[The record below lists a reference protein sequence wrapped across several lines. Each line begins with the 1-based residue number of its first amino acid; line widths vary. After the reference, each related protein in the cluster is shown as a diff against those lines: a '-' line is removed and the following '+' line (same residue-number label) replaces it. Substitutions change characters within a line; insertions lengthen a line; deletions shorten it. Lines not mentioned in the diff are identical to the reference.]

1 MRTYNLYP
9 MNEMYRPEKN
19 DKFTFGLW
27 TVGNPGGDP
36 FGLPTREKIDPVQI
50 VHGLAECGAYGV
62 NLHDNDL
69 IPFGCSQKEKE
80 AIIEKFKKALKET
93 GLKVPMATTNLF
105 HHPVFKDGAFTSS
118 DPEIRAFALQKSM
131 QSISMG
137 VELGAET
144 IVFWG
149 GREGA
154 ETDSGKDPRDAIGW
168 YRNAINFLSHWI
180 AEKGWNLKFALE
192 AKPNEP
198 RGDIYYPT
206 TGSMLH
212 FISTLDKP
220 EMCGVNPEVAHENMT
235 GLSMVFAVAQA
246 MEAGKLFHIDL
257 NAQKIG
263 RYDQDLRF
271 GSEDIKGAFF
281 LVRLLEGCGGY
292 PKYDGPKHFD
302 AHAYRTENQKG
313 VWDFAKGCMKTYKML
328 AEKAN
333 SFNEDPEVKEI
344 LLENHSDSKNL
355 SSILSYSKHNA
366 ETIWKMD
373 VDPEKLSKAGLQ
385 YEKLDQ
391 IAIEHIMGTR

>member
-1 MRTYNLYP
+1 MKNKYN
-9 MNEMYRPEKN
+9 PERK

-27 TVGNPGGDP
+27 TVGNPGADP
-36 FGLPTREKIDPVQI
+36 FGLPTRAKVSPVEI
-50 VHGLAECGAYGV
+50 VYGLADCGAYGV

-69 IPFGCSQKEKE
+69 VPFDANDSEKKK
-80 AIIEKFKKALKET
+80 IIESFKKALNET

-118 DPEIRAFALQKSM
+118 NPEIRAFALQKSM
-131 QSISMG
+131 KAIELG
-137 VELGAET
+137 VELGAST

-154 ETDSGKDPRDAIGW
+154 ETDAAKDPRDAIGW
-168 YRNAINFLSHWI
+168 YRDSINFLSHWVT
-180 AEKGWNLKFALE
+180 ENGWDLNFALE

-246 MEAGKLFHIDL
+246 MESNKLFHIDL

-271 GSEDIKGAFF
+271 GSEDLKGAFF

-292 PKYDGPKHFD
+292 EKYTGPKHFD
-302 AHAYRTENQKG
+302 AHAYRTEDQDG
-313 VWDFAKGCMKTYKML
+313 VWDFAKGCMRTYKML
-328 AEKAN
+328 AEKAK
-333 SFNEDPEVKEI
+333 SFNEDSEVRDI
-344 LLENHSDSKNL
+344 LKKNHTDNSGFSG
-355 SSILSYSKHNA
+355 ILSYSPSNVKKIESA
-366 ETIWKMD
+366 DI
-373 VDPEKLSKAGLQ
+373 DPALLSKAGKR
-385 YEKLDQ
+385 YEQLDQ
-391 IAIEHIMGTR
+391 IAIEHIMGVR

>member
-1 MRTYNLYP
+1 MKNKYN
-9 MNEMYRPEKN
+9 PERK

-27 TVGNPGGDP
+27 TVGNPGADP
-36 FGLPTREKIDPVQI
+36 FGLPTRAKVSPVEI
-50 VHGLAECGAYGV
+50 VYGLADCGAYGV

-69 IPFGCSQKEKE
+69 VPFDANDSEKKK
-80 AIIEKFKKALKET
+80 IIESFKKALNET

-118 DPEIRAFALQKSM
+118 NPEIRAFALQKSM
-131 QSISMG
+131 KAI
-137 VELGAET
+137 ELGVDLGAST

-154 ETDSGKDPRDAIGW
+154 ETDAAKDPRDAIGW
-168 YRNAINFLSHWI
+168 YRDSINFLSHWVT
-180 AEKGWNLKFALE
+180 ENGWDLNFALE

-246 MEAGKLFHIDL
+246 MESNKLFHIDL

-271 GSEDIKGAFF
+271 GSEDLKGAFF

-292 PKYDGPKHFD
+292 EKYTGPKHFD
-302 AHAYRTENQKG
+302 AHAYRTEDQDG
-313 VWDFAKGCMKTYKML
+313 VWDFAKGCMRTYKML
-328 AEKAN
+328 AEKAK
-333 SFNEDPEVKEI
+333 SFNEDSEVQDI
-344 LLENHSDSKNL
+344 LKKNHADNSGF
-355 SSILSYSKHNA
+355 SSILSYSPSNVKKIESA
-366 ETIWKMD
+366 DI
-373 VDPEKLSKAGLQ
+373 DPALLSKAGKR
-385 YEKLDQ
+385 YEQLDQ
-391 IAIEHIMGTR
+391 IAIEHIMGVR

>member
-1 MRTYNLYP
+1 MKNKYN
-9 MNEMYRPEKN
+9 PERK

-27 TVGNPGGDP
+27 TVGNPGADP
-36 FGLPTREKIDPVQI
+36 FGLPTRAKVSPVEI
-50 VHGLAECGAYGV
+50 VYGLADCGAYGV

-69 IPFGCSQKEKE
+69 VPFDANDSEKKK
-80 AIIEKFKKALKET
+80 IIESFKKALNET

-118 DPEIRAFALQKSM
+118 NPEIRAFALQKSM
-131 QSISMG
+131 KAI
-137 VELGAET
+137 ELGVDLGAST

-154 ETDSGKDPRDAIGW
+154 ETDAAKDPRDAIGW
-168 YRNAINFLSHWI
+168 YRDSINFLSHWVT
-180 AEKGWNLKFALE
+180 ENGWDLNFALE

-246 MEAGKLFHIDL
+246 MESNKLFHIDL

-271 GSEDIKGAFF
+271 GSEDLKGAFF

-292 PKYDGPKHFD
+292 EKYTGPKHFD
-302 AHAYRTENQKG
+302 AHAYRTEDQDG
-313 VWDFAKGCMKTYKML
+313 VWDFAKGCMRTYKML
-328 AEKAN
+328 AEKAK
-333 SFNEDPEVKEI
+333 SFNEDSEVRDI
-344 LLENHSDSKNL
+344 LKKNHTDNSGFSG
-355 SSILSYSKHNA
+355 ILSYSPSNVKKIESA
-366 ETIWKMD
+366 DI
-373 VDPEKLSKAGLQ
+373 DPALLSKAGKR
-385 YEKLDQ
+385 YEQLDQ
-391 IAIEHIMGTR
+391 IAIEHIMGVR